1 MLITYTVT
9 EYHHKKCV
17 HVYIVKSKNEHS
29 RIHVKHYDFLQL
41 FLYSH
46 ALPELKASIFFLPP
60 SLHSFSCIYKQR
72 LQPNQIS
79 E

>member
-17 HVYIVKSKNEHS
+17 QAQIISIINSKNEHS
-29 RIHVKHYDFLQL
+29 HIHVKHYDFLQL

-46 ALPELKASIFFLPP
+46 ALPELKARI
-60 SLHSFSCIYKQR
+60 
-72 LQPNQIS
+72 LQ
-79 E
+79 